1 MLELVLLNQLSDT
14 IIKMSD
20 YEAECFVKEH
30 NIDMIKLIKRSTE
43 LSNEFYKE
51 FAKDNPSKE
60 V

>member
-1 MLELVLLNQLSDT
+1 MLELVLLNQLGNT
-14 IIKMSD
+14 LIKMSD
-20 YEAECFVKEH
+20 FEANCFVQEH
-30 NIDMIKLIKRSTE
+30 DIDMVKVIRKSTE

>member
-1 MLELVLLNQLSDT
+1 MLELVLLNQLGDT
-14 IIKMSD
+14 LSKMSD
-20 YEAECFVKEH
+20 LSTECFIKEH
-30 NIDMIKLIKRSTE
+30 NIDIIKVIRRSTE

>member
-1 MLELVLLNQLSDT
+1 MLELVLLNQLDNTLS
-14 IIKMSD
+14 KMSD
-20 YEAECFVKEH
+20 FTTECFIKEH
-30 NIDMIKLIKRSTE
+30 NIDIVKVIKRSTE

>member
-1 MLELVLLNQLSDT
+1 MLELVLLNQLGNT
-14 IIKMSD
+14 LTKMSV
-20 YEAECFVKEH
+20 YEVNCFVKEH
-30 NIDMIKLIKRSTE
+30 NIDMVKVIRRSTE